1 MYNKRLM
8 TEILGYKPAKLYKG
22 GTRLYIGYYIVNPS
36 TGK

>member
-22 GTRLYIGYYIVNPS
+22 GTRLYISYYIVNPS